1 MGKQFDGIRPASES
15 SIEIDFYYRGER
27 CRERLR
33 IKPLPANLK
42 RASNHRAAILDAIE
56 KGEFDYAVTFPK
68 SKSAIRF
75 ADKTPSGT
83 MREYLDPWMES
94 KTPTLKSSTALDY
107 RKIIKGHL
115 IPSLGD
121 IQLVRLRRADVKAM
135 CEAIHATNKRIANI
149 LSVLRSAL
157 TDAVTDEMIDANPI
171 AGWTYKRNEAPKEED
186 YVDPFTAD
194 EQEIILK
201 TLSGQGRNLIQFAL
215 WTGLRTSELVALRWN
230 DIDFIRGEVRIR
242 RAETQAAE
250 QAETPKTRSGNRAV
264 KLLSPARQA
273 LEAQKAFTF
282 LANDRIFL
290 NPRNNEPWTGDQ
302 PIRKTLWQPALKKA
316 GVRYRVPYQTRHTY
330 ASMMLSAGEH
340 PMWVAQQMGH
350 SDWAMIRRVYGRWMP
365 EAAPDAGRAAEA
377 MFSLARGQNLVSIEK
392 TG

>member
-1 MGKQFDGIRPASES
+1 MGKQLDGVRPASES
-15 SIEIDFYYRGER
+15 SIEIDFYYRGTR

-33 IKPLPANLK
+33 LKPSPSNLK

-68 SKSAIRF
+68 SKNVAKF

-83 MREYLDPWMES
+83 LAEFLEPWIES
-94 KTPTLKSSTALDY
+94 KAPTIKASTALDY

-115 IPSLGD
+115 IPALGA
-121 IQLVRLRRADVKAM
+121 IPLVRLRRSDVKAM
-135 CEAIHATNKRIANI
+135 CEGIQATNKRLANI

-157 TDAVTDEMIDANPI
+157 TDAVTDEMIDVNPI
-171 AGWTYKRNEAPKEED
+171 SGWAYKRNEPPSEED
-186 YVDPFTAD
+186 HVDPFTAD

-215 WTGLRTSELVALRWN
+215 WTGLRTSELVGLRWN

-242 RAETQAAE
+242 RAETQAAAE
-250 QAETPKTRSGNRAV
+250 AETPKTRSGNRTV

-273 LEAQKAFTF
+273 LESQKAFTF
-282 LANDRIFL
+282 LANERVFH
-290 NPRNNEPWTGDQ
+290 NPRTNEPWTGDQ

-316 GVRYRVPYQTRHTY
+316 GVRYRIPYQTRHTY

-350 SDWAMIRRVYGRWMP
+350 ADWGMIRRIYGRWMP

-377 MFSLARGQNLVSIEK
+377 MFSNVRGQHLVSIEK
-392 TG
+392 AS